1 MNIKSKLL
9 VVVSSL
15 TVLATGVI
23 TFSNLTSGVLSN
35 SKAIDYSGVEY
46 DGYRKV
52 NKLGTLIDDIK
63 IVFVANRSDNKIIAS
78 SNTQNGDYISGNDVT
93 SIINSNGYLPSY
105 SDYYTLGTYNSYRTF
120 ETNSKTDSRYVGVKS
135 GVSNGLFVNVTIG
148 YGMYSIDLN
157 EGKAVIKRNNEN
169 KYLTYS
175 NNSLVFYTD
184 ASSHNTDM
192 NIYVSADSVIESW
205 ANKYLMMNSYDK
217 DHLNPNIGNCGKYF
231 NNAKEKLLSMDDFII
246 SDLINNPSF
255 SDVKDRYLA
264 YASALNKKP
273 FEI

>member
-15 TVLATGVI
+15 TVLATGVV
-23 TFSNLTSGVLSN
+23 TFSNLTNNNLSN
-35 SKAIDYSGVEY
+35 SKAIDYSDIEY

-52 NKLGTLIDDIK
+52 NKLATLIDDIK

-93 SIINSNGYLPSY
+93 SIINDNGYLPSY

-120 ETNSKTDSRYVGVKS
+120 KTNSGYVGVKS
-135 GVSNGLFVNVTIG
+135 GVNIGLFVDVTIG

-175 NNSLVFYTD
+175 NNSLIFHTD
-184 ASSHNTDM
+184 ASNKTDM

-231 NNAKEKLLSMDDFII
+231 STAKEKLLSMDDFVI

-264 YASALNKKP
+264 YASALNEKP